1 MDTQVLNAFAR
12 SRTWDHTPGDGPCLA
27 DSGAS
32 ERRVAGARRRCC
44 WAVAPGLR
52 GVGGGE

>member
-12 SRTWDHTPGDGPCLA
+12 SRTWDHSPGDGPCLA
-27 DSGAS
+27 DSGTS
-32 ERRVAGARRRCC
+32 ERRVAEARRRCC